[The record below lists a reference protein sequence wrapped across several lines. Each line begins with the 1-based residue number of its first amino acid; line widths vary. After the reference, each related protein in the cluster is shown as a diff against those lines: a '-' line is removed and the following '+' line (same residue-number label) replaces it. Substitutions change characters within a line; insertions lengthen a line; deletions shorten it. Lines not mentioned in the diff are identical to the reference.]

1 MLLGGTH
8 PFWIWTWSYKL
19 DMYNGVF
26 TIGLWGSYHQ
36 PVNIQVWMLLY
47 VFFCFFQLI
56 KEPGMITYAI
66 VWFFY
71 SDCSCNNLT
80 LFKLGPIYVVIVD
93 TYSWYLF
100 PSLEMPLQGW
110 VKSILLPIFIVYKCA
125 WYSLKTSKIFA
136 NSFHHWVKLSCFIF
150 SRTNWCGIVDQFH
163 KSQNAP
169 VPYPTMLDSEKKCG
183 HFCFEWSIVGYGT
196 GAFLDLWIK
205 SCFQLDTDSM

>member
-36 PVNIQVWMLLY
+36 PVNIQVWMLLH
-47 VFFCFFQLI
+47 VFFCFFLQLI

-110 VKSILLPIFIVYKCA
+110 VTSILLPIFIVYKCA
-125 WYSLKTSKIFA
+125 WYSLKDFCQFLPSL
-136 NSFHHWVKLSCFIF
+136 SEVELLYLLQDKLMWH
-150 SRTNWCGIVDQFH
+150 SRPISQIPECTCSISHNARFRKEMWTFLFWMEHCGIRNRCILGFVNEVLFP
-163 KSQNAP
+163 AP
-169 VPYPTMLDSEKKCG
+169 HG
-183 HFCFEWSIVGYGT
+183 
-196 GAFLDLWIK
+196 
-205 SCFQLDTDSM
+205 